1 MPAQFESVNSPMTR
15 ESVIGNG
22 VSYSVDSDIVVTG
35 ISGRLPES
43 SNIEEFKENLMKGT
57 DMVTDDER
65 RWSSGLH
72 GLPARSAKIK
82 DLGNFDASFF
92 GVHPKQAHVM
102 DPQLRMLLEVTYEAI
117 VDAGVNP
124 STVRGSRTG
133 VFIGVSSSESDEFWM
148 RDTDGINGYGLLG
161 CSKAMFANRVSFAF
175 DFNGPSYAMDTAC
188 SSAMYGMHQAVTAM
202 RAGECDAAIVGGLN
216 LLLRPEASLQF
227 HRLNM
232 LSQDGKCK
240 SFDVSGNGYV
250 RAEAVAAIYLQKA
263 KDARRVYAT
272 VIHTK
277 TNTDGYKSQG
287 ITYPNGKMQNQ
298 LMREIYNEAGIN
310 PADVSYVET
319 HGTGTKVG
327 DPEEINSVD
336 ELFCKGR
343 KTPLLIGSV
352 KSNMGHSEPASGLC
366 SIAKVLI
373 AMEAGVIPANLH
385 FNIPNPNIPG
395 INEGRIRVV
404 DKATPW
410 NGGLV
415 GVNSFGFGGANAHV
429 ILRSNPKPKLSPLLN
444 INNELLPKLI
454 AVSGRTEEAV
464 NTLLNRAQEHSKD
477 DEFLSLL
484 HVMHNNDI
492 PGHHFRGYEIL
503 NVDGAR
509 EVNEVVN
516 YNERR
521 PIWFVFSG
529 MGTQWPGMARQ
540 LFGIETFQRSL
551 RRSADT
557 LAPHGIDL
565 MNIIINATD
574 ETYENVMESFVCI
587 AAVQVAL
594 VDILTSIGIHP
605 DGIVGHSVGELGCAY
620 ADGAFTPEQT
630 VLAAYCRGKA
640 IVESNLEPG
649 AMAAVGLS
657 WEEAKKICPSDIIP
671 ACHNSADSVT
681 ISGPVASL
689 QKFVQTLKSK
699 DIFAKMVKSSGFA
712 FHSKYIASAGP
723 KLRASLDKIILN
735 PKQRSSRWISSSVP
749 ETALSSPLAKF
760 SSSAYHVNNL
770 LSPVLF
776 HEAIA
781 HIPGNAIT
789 IEIAPHCLL
798 QAILRRS
805 LLPTVTNIGLHK
817 RDHSDNLAF
826 LLSNVG
832 KLYMAGAQPDISK
845 LYPQISFPVG
855 RGTPMIGPLVRWDHS
870 TAWDVAIFKK
880 TSGHSGECVVQL
892 DLSKE
897 TDAYL
902 AGHQIDGRIIFPA
915 TGYILLVW
923 KTLAKLR
930 GTDFEQLPVVFENVH
945 FQRATIMPKEGTVKF
960 SITIFEGTG
969 DFEICEAGATVVS
982 GSVRASKNIEKDQLK
997 LPPPPPIP
1005 STNDE
1010 TLPLNAKDIYK
1021 ELRLGGYE
1029 YRDIFQGIKSCD
1041 NYATAGELYWFNQ
1054 WIPYIDTMLQFS
1066 ILSISNKRL
1075 FLPSR
1080 LQYAAIDPI
1089 LHNRLVKELPENGG
1103 LPVYCY
1109 KNINI
1114 VQSGGIELRGLKSSL
1129 TSRRQQTQADPK
1141 HERYI
1146 FVPYE
1151 NLHSLVEDPTRGK
1164 VHALIALSQIMHENT
1179 MALKLKTV
1187 EVAGERAAEAL
1198 LAPIILDILQ
1208 GELGMPIMDLQVI
1221 AGSADNYTASLS
1233 QMNVNANVVIQDVNN
1248 ALPAQDVQLIIA
1260 ADVLSNQSYTVLKN
1274 LVAALKPGCFIL
1286 LEETS
1291 THLDLKTALKETDLT
1306 LSGKQIDPIGKTY
1319 LLFKKREEKREPIVI
1334 QITEKNLS
1342 WVENVKAALKKS
1354 DSDGQQLLLVS
1365 QGEETLGLVGLMAC
1379 IRRETGGAN
1388 ARYVFIQDKNA
1399 PKFDLSV
1406 RFYAEQLD
1414 KGLMAN
1420 VLKGGQWGSY
1430 RHLPLDQQN
1439 NVSSLQVE
1447 HAYVNTL
1454 TRGDLSSL
1462 RWIEGPLSYYRP
1474 DNSSN
1479 MKLCS
1484 VYYAPL
1490 NFRDIMLASGK
1501 LPPDALPRNMA
1512 TEECILGLEFSGRD
1526 ADGRR
1531 VMGIVEAKG
1540 LATTVLADLDF
1551 LWEVPDKW
1559 TLEQAAT
1566 IPVAYATSYY
1576 ALFIRGRLKAGESV
1590 LIHAGT
1596 GGVGQAAIAIALHAG
1611 CTVFTTV
1618 GTLEKREYLKKIFPQ
1633 LNDRHIGNSRDTSFE
1648 QLIRAET
1655 QGRGVDVV
1663 LNSLAEE
1670 KLQAG
1675 IRCLAFGGRFLEI
1688 GKYDLSNDSR
1698 VGMSMFLK
1706 NTSFNGILL
1715 DGLFGEDSVEKKEL
1729 IKFVSEGIK
1738 NGAVRPLQSTVFSEQ
1753 QLEQGFRFMAT
1764 GKHIG
1769 KVLLKIRDEEPKK
1782 RILSTPKTVAAI
1794 PRTYINPEKSYVLV
1808 GGLGG
1813 FGLELAHWMVVRG
1826 AKFIIFVSRSGIRT
1840 GYQALCVRR
1849 WRENGVKI
1857 VIFTA
1862 DITTLSGTQR
1872 LIQESNQLAPVGGI
1886 FNLAAVLRDALIE
1899 NLEEADF
1906 KTSILPKVDV
1916 TRNLDVVSRKLC
1928 PSLDYFVVFS
1938 SVSSGR
1944 GNIGQTNYGFANSTM
1959 ERIMEERQ
1967 ANGLPGLAIQW
1978 GAVGDVGLI
1987 IETMGG
1993 YNDTEVNGTLPQHMS
2008 SCLATMDIFLQQPH
2022 PVLASMVLAE
2032 KLKTNDDN
2040 KADLVATIA
2049 NILGVKDVN
2058 RINPNNNLADLG
2070 MDSLMGTE
2078 IKQTLERN
2086 YDIVLSAQEIRVL
2099 TFAKLQELSSTSGEI
2114 VKDQQPFAE
2123 KAITV
2128 TDSNLSLD
2136 MLMQWPSNEV
2146 LPKEALV
2153 PLKTKSSNG
2162 PMLFTIHGIEGLVK
2176 PLEYVASELDRPC
2189 WGLQSIEQAPHE
2201 TISELA
2207 AFYVNTIRKVQ
2218 KKGPYHLA
2226 AYSYGTCVAIEM
2238 TLQLESAG
2246 ENVILNLIDGSVA
2259 FVRQQ
2264 CDMIGKLEEIKS
2276 TTSDGCMKALAYFII
2291 QFNKNVS
2298 FTQAYDILKQSNS
2311 DVEMF
2316 NKMIEAIGNT
2326 PFVQDDLKVAG
2337 YLLFK
2342 KLAAAVIYNTNR
2354 KIKGPVTLI
2363 KATENFLHL
2372 EKDYGLSNIC
2382 VQPVRIEEVYG
2393 NHRTMLLGESA
2404 KRIASLLR
2412 V

>member
-1 MPAQFESVNSPMTR
+1 MPAQFESVNNPMSR
-15 ESVIGNG
+15 ESVIRNG
-22 VSYSVDSDIVVTG
+22 VPYSVDSDVVITG

-43 SNIEEFKENLMKGT
+43 SNIEEFKENLMKEI

-65 RWSSGLH
+65 RWSAGIH
-72 GLPARSAKIK
+72 GLPIRSAKIK
-82 DLGNFDASFF
+82 DLSSFDATFF
-92 GVHPKQAHVM
+92 GIHPKQAHPM

-133 VFIGVSSSESDEFWM
+133 VFIGVSLSETDEYWM
-148 RDTDGINGYGLLG
+148 KDLEAINGYGLLG
-161 CSKAMFANRVSFAF
+161 CSKAMLANRVSFSF
-175 DFNGPSYAMDTAC
+175 DFTGPSYAIDTAC
-188 SSAMYGMHQAVTAM
+188 SSTMYSVHQAVSAM
-202 RAGECDAAIVGGLN
+202 RAGECDAAIVGGMN
-216 LLLRPEASLQF
+216 LVLRPAVSLQF

-240 SFDVSGNGYV
+240 AFDASGDGYV
-250 RAEAVAAIYLQKA
+250 RAEAVVAIYLQKA

-277 TNTDGYKSQG
+277 TNTDGYKPQG
-287 ITYPNGKMQNQ
+287 ITYPNGDMQNQ
-298 LMREIYNEAGIN
+298 LLREIYNEAGIN
-310 PADVSYVET
+310 PADVSYVEA

-327 DPEEINSVD
+327 DPEEINSI
-336 ELFCKGR
+336 EKLFCKGR
-343 KTPLLIGSV
+343 KTPLLIGSI

-373 AMEAGVIPANLH
+373 AMETGVIPANLH
-385 FNIPNPNIPG
+385 FNTPNPTIPAL
-395 INEGRIRVV
+395 IEGRIRVV

-415 GVNSFGFGGANAHV
+415 GINSFGFGGANAHV

-444 INNELLPKLI
+444 VTELLPKLV

-464 NTLLNRAQEHSKD
+464 HTLLDKAKEHCKD

-484 HVMHNNDI
+484 HIMHNNDI
-492 PGHHFRGYEIL
+492 PGHQIRGYEIL
-503 NVDGAR
+503 GVDGSR
-509 EVNEVVN
+509 ETAEMG
-516 YNERR
+516 YKERR
-521 PIWFVFSG
+521 PIWFIFSG

-540 LFGIETFQRSL
+540 LFSIETFQRSL
-551 RRSADT
+551 RRCADA
-557 LAPHGIDL
+557 LAPHSIDL
-565 MNIIINATD
+565 MSIIMNATD
-574 ETYENVMESFVCI
+574 ETFENVIHSFVTI
-587 AAVQVAL
+587 AAMQVAI
-594 VDILTSIGIHP
+594 VDILTLLGISP
-605 DGIVGHSVGELGCAY
+605 DGIIGHSVGELGCAY

-640 IVESNLEPG
+640 IMDSKLEPG

-657 WEEAKKICPSDIIP
+657 WEEARKMCPSDITP

-681 ISGPVASL
+681 ISGPVASV
-689 QKFVQTLKSK
+689 QKFIETLKSK

-735 PKQRSSRWISSSVP
+735 PKQRSAKWISSSIP
-749 ETALSSPLAKF
+749 EAAWGSPLAQF

-776 HEAIA
+776 QEAIA
-781 HIPGNAIT
+781 YIPENAIT

-805 LLPTVTNIGLHK
+805 LPSTVTNISLHK

-832 KLYMAGAQPDISK
+832 KLYMAGAQPDIFK
-845 LYPQISFPVG
+845 LYPPMSFPVG
-855 RGTPMIGPLVRWDHS
+855 RGTPMIGPLVKWDHS
-870 TAWDVAIFKK
+870 ATWDVATFNQ
-880 TSGHSGECVVQL
+880 TSNSGECTIKI

-897 TDAYL
+897 TDAYI
-902 AGHQIDGRIIFPA
+902 AGHQIDGRVLFPA

-930 GTDFEQLPVVFENVH
+930 GIDFERLPVVFENVR

-969 DFEICEAGATVVS
+969 DFEICEAGTVVVN
-982 GSVRASKNIEKDQLK
+982 GNVRVSKAIEKDQLN
-997 LPPPPPIP
+997 LPPLSISPI
-1005 STNDE
+1005 DKE
-1010 TLPLNAKDIYK
+1010 ILPLNTKDIYK
-1021 ELRLGGYE
+1021 ELKLRGYE

-1041 NYATAGELYWFNQ
+1041 NYGIAGQLYWFNQ

-1066 ILSISNKRL
+1066 ILSTNNKL
-1075 FLPSR
+1075 MYLPTR
-1080 LQYAAIDPI
+1080 LQYAAIDPE
-1089 LHNRLVKELPENGG
+1089 HHKRLVEELPEDGG
-1103 LPVYCY
+1103 VPVYHY
-1109 KNINI
+1109 KNIN
-1114 VQSGGIELRGLKSSL
+1114 VVKSGGIELRGLKSSL
-1129 TSRRQQTQADPK
+1129 APRRQQTQADPK
-1141 HERYI
+1141 YERYT

-1151 NLHSLVEDPTRGK
+1151 NSHSLVEDPMRGK
-1164 VHALIALSQIMHENT
+1164 IQALTVLLQIMCENI
-1179 MALKLKTV
+1179 MVLKLKTL
-1187 EVAGERAAEAL
+1187 EVAGERAAESL
-1198 LAPIILDILQ
+1198 LAPLIFNIFND
-1208 GELGMPIMDLQVI
+1208 ELGSPVIDLQVI
-1221 AGSADNYTASLS
+1221 AISADNYTASLN
-1233 QMNVNANVVIQDVNN
+1233 QMNISADIVTRDVKNEPPAKNVHLV
-1248 ALPAQDVQLIIA
+1248 IA
-1260 ADVLSNQSYTVLKN
+1260 ADVLSNQSYIVLKN

-1286 LEETS
+1286 LEETA
-1291 THLDLKTALKETDLT
+1291 TQLDLKAALKETDLT
-1306 LSGKQIDPIGKTY
+1306 LVGKQTDPVGKTY
-1319 LLFKKREEKREPIVI
+1319 LLLKKQEKRKEPTII

-1342 WVENVKAALKKS
+1342 WLEDVKAALKKS
-1354 DSDGQQLLLVS
+1354 DSESQEVLLVS
-1365 QGEETLGLVGLMAC
+1365 QGEETLGLVGLMTC
-1379 IRRETGGAN
+1379 TRREVGGAN

-1406 RFYAEQLD
+1406 RFYVEQLD

-1420 VLKGGQWGSY
+1420 VLKEGQWGSY
-1430 RHLPLDQQN
+1430 RHLPLDQQS

-1462 RWIEGPLSYYRP
+1462 RWIEGPLTYYRP
-1474 DNSSN
+1474 ENFPN
-1479 MKLCS
+1479 MTLCN

-1526 ADGRR
+1526 VDGRR

-1540 LATTVLADLDF
+1540 LATTVVADLDF

-1576 ALFIRGRLKAGESV
+1576 ALFIRGQLKAGESV

-1618 GTLEKREYLKKIFPQ
+1618 GTPEKREYLKKVFPQ

-1648 QLIRAET
+1648 QLIHVET
-1655 QGRGVDVV
+1655 QGHGVDVV

-1675 IRCLAFGGRFLEI
+1675 IRCLAYGGRFLEI
-1688 GKYDLSNDSR
+1688 GKYDLSNDNR
-1698 VGMSMFLK
+1698 IGMSMFLK
-1706 NTSFNGILL
+1706 NTSFHGILL
-1715 DGLFGEDSVEKKEL
+1715 DALFGEDSVEKKQL
-1729 IKFVSEGIK
+1729 IKLVSEGIK

-1753 QLEQGFRFMAT
+1753 QLEQGFRFMAA

-1782 RILSTPKTVAAI
+1782 RVLSTPKTVAAI
-1794 PRTYINPEKSYVLV
+1794 PRTYINPEKSYILV

-1813 FGLELAHWMVVRG
+1813 FGLELADWMIARG
-1826 AKFIIFVSRSGIRT
+1826 AKFIVLVSRSGIRT

-1849 WRENGVKI
+1849 WRERGVKV
-1857 VIFTA
+1857 VIFTM
-1862 DITTLSGTQR
+1862 DVTTLPGAER
-1872 LIQESNQLAPVGGI
+1872 LIQESNRLAPIGGI

-1906 KTSILPKVDV
+1906 KTVILPKVDA
-1916 TRNLDVVSRKLC
+1916 TRNLDVISRKLC

-1944 GNIGQTNYGFANSTM
+1944 GNIGQTNYGFANSSM
-1959 ERIMEERQ
+1959 ERMMEERQ

-1978 GAVGDVGLI
+1978 GAIGDVGLI
-1987 IETMGG
+1987 IEMMGG
-1993 YNDTEVNGTLPQHMS
+1993 NDTEVGGTIPQHMS
-2008 SCLATMDIFLQQPH
+2008 SCLTTMDIFLQQPH
-2022 PVLASMVLAE
+2022 PVLASSVLAE
-2032 KLKTNDDN
+2032 KYKLDDSN
-2040 KADLVATIA
+2040 KADLVATVA
-2049 NILGVKDVN
+2049 NILGIKDISS
-2058 RINPNNNLADLG
+2058 INPINTLADLG

-2086 YDIVLSAQEIRVL
+2086 YDIVLSAQEVRAL
-2099 TFAKLQELSSTSGEI
+2099 TVVKLQELSSTSSET
-2114 VKDQQPFAE
+2114 VKEQKPLVANAATAE
-2123 KAITV
+2123 NS
-2128 TDSNLSLD
+2128 DESLN
-2136 MLMQWPSNEV
+2136 MLLMQWPDNEA

-2153 PLKTKSSNG
+2153 RLKTKNSNG
-2162 PMLFTIHGIEGLVK
+2162 PTLFIVHGIEGFVK
-2176 PLEYVASELDRPC
+2176 SLEYVASELDRPF
-2189 WGLQSIEQAPHE
+2189 WGLQSVVQAPHE
-2201 TISELA
+2201 TLSDLA
-2207 AFYVNTIRKVQ
+2207 EFYVNAIRKVQ

-2226 AYSYGTCVAIEM
+2226 AYSFGTCVAIEM
-2238 TLQLESAG
+2238 TSQLETAG
-2246 ENVILNLIDGSVA
+2246 EKVILTLIDGSPK
-2259 FVRQQ
+2259 FVQQQ
-2264 CDMIGKLEEIKS
+2264 CAMIGKMDELKN
-2276 TTSDGCMKALAYFII
+2276 TTSDGCMKALAYFSL
-2291 QFNKNVS
+2291 QFNKKLNY
-2298 FTQAYDILKQSNS
+2298 TQAYNILKQSKS
-2311 DVEMF
+2311 DIEMF
-2316 NKMIEAIGNT
+2316 DKMTEMIGNT
-2326 PFVQDDLKVAG
+2326 SFAQEDLKIAG

-2342 KLAAAVIYNTNR
+2342 KLAASVIYNPNK
-2354 KIKGPVTLI
+2354 KIEAPVTLI
-2363 KATENFLHL
+2363 KATETFLNL
-2372 EKDYGLSNIC
+2372 KKDYGLSDIC
-2382 VQPVRIEEVYG
+2382 IQPVRIEEVPG
-2393 NHRTMLLGESA
+2393 NHRTILLGESA
-2404 KRIASLLR
+2404 RKIANFLR
-2412 V
+2412 VKE

>member
-22 VSYSVDSDIVVTG
+22 VSYSVDSDIVITG

-43 SNIEEFKENLMKGT
+43 SNIEEFKENLMKEM

-65 RWSSGLH
+65 RWTSGIY
-72 GLPARSAKIK
+72 GLPTRSAKIK
-82 DLGNFDASFF
+82 DLSSFDASFF

-133 VFIGVSSSESDEFWM
+133 VFIGVSSSETDEFWM
-148 RDTDGINGYGLLG
+148 KNADEINGYGLLG
-161 CSKAMFANRVSFAF
+161 CSKSMFANRVSFSF
-175 DFNGPSYAMDTAC
+175 DFNGPSYAIDTAC
-188 SSAMYGMHQAVTAM
+188 SSAMYGMHQAVAAM

-216 LLLRPEASLQF
+216 LVLRPEASLQF
-227 HRLNM
+227 HKMNM

-240 SFDVSGNGYV
+240 AFDVSGDGYV
-250 RAEAVAAIYLQKA
+250 RSEAIVAIYLQKA

-287 ITYPNGKMQNQ
+287 ITYPNGEMQNQ
-298 LMREIYNEAGIN
+298 LMREIYSEAGIN
-310 PADVSYVET
+310 PADVIYVET

-336 ELFCKGR
+336 KLFCKGR
-343 KTPLLIGSV
+343 RTPLLIGSV
-352 KSNMGHSEPASGLC
+352 KSNMGHSEPASGMC
-366 SIAKVLI
+366 SIAKILI

-385 FNIPNPNIPG
+385 FKTPNPDIPG
-395 INEGRIRVV
+395 LNEGRIRVV

-415 GVNSFGFGGANAHV
+415 GINSFGFGGANAHI

-444 INNELLPKLI
+444 ITELLPKLV
-454 AVSGRTEEAV
+454 AVSGRTEEAAH
-464 NTLLNRAQEHSKD
+464 TLLNKANEHSKD

-484 HVMHNNDI
+484 HIMHNNDI
-492 PGHHFRGYEIL
+492 PGHRFRGYEIL
-503 NVDGAR
+503 NTDGTR
-509 EVNEVVN
+509 EVNEIVS
-516 YNERR
+516 YIERR

-540 LFGIETFQRSL
+540 LFAIETFQRSL
-551 RRSADT
+551 RRCADA

-565 MNIIINATD
+565 MNIIINSTD
-574 ETYENVMESFVCI
+574 ETYENVIYSFVSI
-587 AAVQVAL
+587 AAIQVAL
-594 VDILTSIGIHP
+594 VDILTSIGVHP

-657 WEEAKKICPSDIIP
+657 WEETKQMCPPDITP

-681 ISGPVASL
+681 ISGPPASL
-689 QKFVQTLKSK
+689 ETFIETLKSK

-735 PKQRSSRWISSSVP
+735 PKQRSARWISSSVP
-749 ETALSSPLAKF
+749 EAAWGSPLAQF

-776 HEAIA
+776 QEAIA
-781 HIPGNAIT
+781 HIPENAIT

-805 LLPTVTNIGLHK
+805 LPPTVTNIGLHK

-832 KLYMAGAQPDISK
+832 KLYTAGAQPDISK

-855 RGTPMIGPLVRWDHS
+855 RGTPMIGSLVRWDHS
-870 TAWDVAIFKK
+870 SAWDVAVFKK
-880 TSGHSGECVVQL
+880 TSSHSGECIVQI

-902 AGHQIDGRIIFPA
+902 VGHQIDGRVLFPA

-930 GTDFEQLPVVFENVH
+930 GTDFERLPVVFENVR

-969 DFEICEAGATVVS
+969 DFEICEAGAIVVS
-982 GSVRASKNIEKDQLK
+982 GNIRASEAIEKNQLK
-997 LPPPPPIP
+997 LPPPPIPPI
-1005 STNDE
+1005 DE
-1010 TLPLNAKDIYK
+1010 DILPLNTKDIYK
-1021 ELRLGGYE
+1021 ELRLRGYE

-1041 NYATAGELYWFNQ
+1041 NYANAGELYWFNQ

-1066 ILSISNKRL
+1066 ILSISNKSL
-1075 FLPSR
+1075 YLPSR

-1089 LHNRLVKELPENGG
+1089 LHKQLMEELPEDVG
-1103 LPVYCY
+1103 LPVYHY
-1109 KNINI
+1109 KNIDI
-1114 VQSGGIELRGLKSSL
+1114 VKSGGVELRGLKSSL
-1129 TSRRQQTQADPK
+1129 APRRQQTQADPK
-1141 HERYI
+1141 HERYT

-1164 VHALIALSQIMHENT
+1164 VHALTVLSQIMCQNMT
-1179 MALKLKTV
+1179 ALKLKTV

-1198 LAPIILDILQ
+1198 LAPLMLNIFHN
-1208 GELGMPIMDLQVI
+1208 ELGSPIIDLQVI
-1221 AGSADNYTASLS
+1221 ASSADNYTASLS
-1233 QMNVNANVVIQDVNN
+1233 QMNVNADVVIRDVNN
-1248 ALPAQDVQLIIA
+1248 APPAQDVHLIIA

-1286 LEETS
+1286 LEETAA
-1291 THLDLKTALKETDLT
+1291 HLDLKTALKETDLT
-1306 LSGKQIDPIGKTY
+1306 LTGKQIDPIGKTY
-1319 LLFKKREEKREPIVI
+1319 LLLKKREERREQIVI

-1342 WVENVKAALKKS
+1342 WLENVKAALKKS
-1354 DSDGQQLLLVS
+1354 DSDGQELLLIS

-1379 IRRETGGAN
+1379 IRREVGGAN
-1388 ARYVFIQDKNA
+1388 TRYVFIQDKNA

-1406 RFYAEQLD
+1406 QFYKEQLN
-1414 KGLMAN
+1414 KELMAN

-1474 DNSSN
+1474 DNSSK

-1512 TEECILGLEFSGRD
+1512 AEECILGLEFSGRD

-1596 GGVGQAAIAIALHAG
+1596 GGVGQAAIAIALYAG

-1648 QLIRAET
+1648 QLIRTET

-1715 DGLFGEDSVEKKEL
+1715 DGLFGDDSTEKKEL
-1729 IKFVSEGIK
+1729 VKFVSEGIK
-1738 NGAVRPLQSTVFSEQ
+1738 NGAIRPLQSTVFSEQ

-1782 RILSTPKTVAAI
+1782 RILPIPKTVAAI

-1813 FGLELAHWMVVRG
+1813 FGLELADWMVARG
-1826 AKFIIFVSRSGIRT
+1826 AKVIILVSRSGIRT

-1862 DITTLSGTQR
+1862 DVTTLSGAQR
-1872 LIQESNQLAPVGGI
+1872 LIQESNRLAPVGGI
-1886 FNLAAVLRDALIE
+1886 FNLAVVLRDALIE
-1899 NLEEADF
+1899 NLKEADF
-1906 KTSILPKVDV
+1906 KTVILPKVDV
-1916 TRNLDVVSRKLC
+1916 TKNLDIVSRKLC

-1938 SVSSGR
+1938 SVSCGR

-1978 GAVGDVGLI
+1978 GAIGDVGLV

-1993 YNDTEVNGTLPQHMS
+1993 NDTEVGGTLPQHMQ

-2022 PVLASMVLAE
+2022 PVLASSVLAE
-2032 KLKTNDDN
+2032 KHKSDDDN

-2058 RINPNNNLADLG
+2058 TINPNNSLADLG

-2099 TFAKLQELSSTSGEI
+2099 TFAKLQELSSTSGET
-2114 VKDQQPFAE
+2114 VKDQQSIVAN
-2123 KAITV
+2123 AITV
-2128 TDSNLSLD
+2128 TNSNID
-2136 MLMQWPSNEV
+2136 MLMHWPSNEV
-2146 LPKEALV
+2146 LPKEALIR
-2153 PLKTKSSNG
+2153 LKTKSSNG
-2162 PMLFTIHGIEGLVK
+2162 PMLFTVHGIEGFVK

-2189 WGLQSIEQAPHE
+2189 WGLQSVEQAPHE

-2207 AFYVNTIRKVQ
+2207 EFYVNAIRKVQ

-2246 ENVILNLIDGSVA
+2246 ENVILNLIDGSLE

-2264 CDMIGKLEEIKS
+2264 CDMIGKLEEMENI
-2276 TTSDGCMKALAYFII
+2276 TSEGCMKALAYFII
-2291 QFNKNVS
+2291 QINKNVS
-2298 FTQAYDILKQSNS
+2298 FIQAYNILKQSNS

-2316 NKMIEAIGNT
+2316 DKMVEVIGNT
-2326 PFVQDDLKVAG
+2326 SFIQEDLKVAG

-2342 KLAAAVIYNTNR
+2342 KLAAAVIYDPNK

-2363 KATENFLHL
+2363 KASENFLHL

-2382 VQPVRIEEVYG
+2382 TQPLRIEEVHG
-2393 NHRTMLLGESA
+2393 NHRTILLGESA
-2404 KRIASLLR
+2404 KRIASFLR

>member
-1 MPAQFESVNSPMTR
+1 MPAQFESVNSPVTR

-22 VSYSVDSDIVVTG
+22 VSYSVDSDIVITG

-43 SNIEEFKENLMKGT
+43 SNIEEFKENLMKEM
-57 DMVTDDER
+57 DMITDDDR
-65 RWSSGLH
+65 RWSAGLH
-72 GLPARSAKIK
+72 GLPLRSGKIK
-82 DLGNFDASFF
+82 DLSSFDASFF

-102 DPQLRMLLEVTYEAI
+102 DPQLRMMLEVTYEAI

-133 VFIGVSSSESDEFWM
+133 VFIGVSSSETDEFWTK
-148 RDTDGINGYGLLG
+148 DADIINGYGLLG
-161 CSKAMFANRVSFAF
+161 CCRAMFANRISYCF
-175 DFNGPSYAMDTAC
+175 DFNGPSYAIDTAC
-188 SSAMYGMHQAVTAM
+188 SSSMCGVHQAVAAM
-202 RAGECDAAIVGGLN
+202 RAGECDAAIIGGVN
-216 LLLRPEASLQF
+216 LLLKPNCSLQF
-227 HRLNM
+227 HRLGM

-240 SFDVSGNGYV
+240 AFDASGDGYV
-250 RAEAVAAIYLQKA
+250 RAEAVVAIYLQKA

-272 VIHTK
+272 MIHTK
-277 TNTDGYKSQG
+277 ANTDGYKSQG
-287 ITYPNGKMQNQ
+287 ITYPNGEMQNR
-298 LMREIYNEAGIN
+298 LMREMYNEAGIN
-310 PADVSYVET
+310 PADVSYVES

-327 DPEEINSVD
+327 DPEEINSID
-336 ELFCKGR
+336 KLFCKGR

-385 FNIPNPNIPG
+385 FNTPNSNIPAL
-395 INEGRIRVV
+395 IEGRIRVV
-404 DKATPW
+404 DKVTPW

-415 GVNSFGFGGANAHV
+415 GINSFGFGGANVHI

-444 INNELLPKLI
+444 VTELLPKLV

-464 NTLLNRAQEHSKD
+464 HTLLDQVKEHRKD

-484 HVMHNNDI
+484 HVVHNNDI
-492 PGHHFRGYEIL
+492 PGHHIRGYEIL
-503 NVDGAR
+503 NIDGTR
-509 EVNEVVN
+509 EMTEVAS

-551 RRSADT
+551 RRCADA

-574 ETYENVMESFVCI
+574 DTYENVMDSFVSI

-594 VDILTSIGIHP
+594 VDVLTSIGIHP
-605 DGIVGHSVGELGCAY
+605 DGIIGHSVGELGCAY

-640 IVESNLEPG
+640 IIDSKLERG

-657 WEEAKKICPSDIIP
+657 WEETKKMCPSDITP

-681 ISGPVASL
+681 ISGPAESM
-689 QKFVQTLKSK
+689 QKFVETLKSK
-699 DIFAKMVKSSGFA
+699 DIFAKLVKSSGFA
-712 FHSKYIASAGP
+712 FHSKYISSAGP
-723 KLRASLDKIILN
+723 KLRASLEKIIPN
-735 PKQRSSRWISSSVP
+735 PKQRSAKWISTSVP
-749 ETALSSPLAKF
+749 EAAWGSPLAQF

-776 HEAIA
+776 QEGLA
-781 HIPGNAIT
+781 HVPENAVT

-805 LLPTVTNIGLHK
+805 LPSTVTNISLHK

-845 LYPQISFPVG
+845 LYPPISFPVG
-855 RGTPMIGPLVRWDHS
+855 RGTPMIGSLVKWDHS
-870 TAWDVAIFKK
+870 VAWDVATFNQI
-880 TSGHSGECVVQL
+880 SGHSGECVVQV

-902 AGHQIDGRIIFPA
+902 AGHQIDGRVLFPA

-930 GTDFEQLPVVFENVH
+930 GTDFERLPVVFENVR

-960 SITIFEGTG
+960 SITIFQGTG
-969 DFEICEAGATVVS
+969 DFEICEADTVVVS
-982 GSVRASKNIEKDQLK
+982 GNIHVSETIEKDQLK
-997 LPPPPPIP
+997 LPPPPMPP
-1005 STNDE
+1005 NDEE
-1010 TLPLNAKDIYK
+1010 TLPLNTKDIYK
-1021 ELRLGGYE
+1021 ELRLRGYE

-1041 NYATAGELYWFNQ
+1041 NYGTAGELCWFDQ
-1054 WIPYIDTMLQFS
+1054 WVSYIDTMLQFT
-1066 ILSISNKRL
+1066 ILSTSHKL
-1075 FLPSR
+1075 LYLPSR
-1080 LQYAAIDPI
+1080 LQYAAIDPV
-1089 LHNRLVKELPENGG
+1089 LHKRLVEELPENGG
-1103 LPVYCY
+1103 LPVYHY
-1109 KNINI
+1109 KNIDI
-1114 VQSGGIELRGLKSSL
+1114 VKSGGIELRGLKSSL
-1129 TSRRQQTQADPK
+1129 APRRQQTQADPK
-1141 HERYI
+1141 HERYT
-1146 FVPYE
+1146 FMPYE
-1151 NLHSLVEDPTRGK
+1151 NSHSLVEDPMRGK
-1164 VHALIALSQIMHENT
+1164 AHALTVLLQIMCENM

-1198 LAPIILDILQ
+1198 LAPLMLDIFHNQ
-1208 GELGMPIMDLQVI
+1208 LGSPDIDLQVI
-1221 AGSADNYTASLS
+1221 AVSPDNYTASLS
-1233 QMNVNANVVIQDVNN
+1233 QMNVNADVVKRDVNN
-1248 ALPAQDVQLIIA
+1248 APPAQNVHLVIA
-1260 ADVLSNQSYTVLKN
+1260 ADVLSNRSYIVLKN
-1274 LVAALKPGCFIL
+1274 LAAALKPGCFIL
-1286 LEETS
+1286 LEET
-1291 THLDLKTALKETDLT
+1291 TKQLDLKTVLKETDLT
-1306 LSGKQIDPIGKTY
+1306 LAGKQIDPIGKTY
-1319 LLFKKREEKREPIVI
+1319 LLLKKRETKREPIVI
-1334 QITEKNLS
+1334 EITEKNLS
-1342 WVENVKAALKKS
+1342 WLEGVKAALKKS
-1354 DSDGQQLLLVS
+1354 DSEDQEVLLVS
-1365 QGEETLGLVGLMAC
+1365 QGEETLGLAGLMTC
-1379 IRRETGGAN
+1379 IRREVGGAN

-1399 PKFDLSV
+1399 PKFGLSV
-1406 RFYAEQLD
+1406 RFYVEQLD

-1462 RWIEGPLSYYRP
+1462 RWIEGPLTYYRS
-1474 DNSSN
+1474 DNSPN
-1479 MKLCS
+1479 TALCS

-1501 LPPDALPRNMA
+1501 LPPDALPGNMA

-1526 ADGRR
+1526 TNGRR

-1540 LATTVLADLDF
+1540 LATTVVTDLDF

-1576 ALFIRGRLKAGESV
+1576 ALFVRGRLKAGESV

-1648 QLIRAET
+1648 QLIRTET

-1675 IRCLAFGGRFLEI
+1675 IRCLAYGGRFLEI

-1706 NTSFNGILL
+1706 NTSFHGILL
-1715 DGLFGEDSVEKKEL
+1715 DALFGEDNVEKREM
-1729 IKFVSEGIK
+1729 IKLVSEGIK

-1753 QLEQGFRFMAT
+1753 QLEQAFRFMAT

-1782 RILSTPKTVAAI
+1782 RVLPTPKTVAAI
-1794 PRTYINPEKSYVLV
+1794 PRTYINPEKSYVLI

-1813 FGLELAHWMVVRG
+1813 FGLELANWMVARG
-1826 AKFIIFVSRSGIRT
+1826 AKFIILVSRSGIRN

-1849 WRENGVKI
+1849 WRERGVKI

-1862 DITTLSGTQR
+1862 DVTTLSGAQR
-1872 LIQESNQLAPVGGI
+1872 LIQESNRIAPVGGI

-1906 KTSILPKVDV
+1906 KTVILPKVDV
-1916 TRNLDVVSRKLC
+1916 TRNVDVVSRKLC

-1938 SVSSGR
+1938 SVSCGR

-1959 ERIMEERQ
+1959 ERIIEERQ

-1987 IETMGG
+1987 MEMGD
-1993 YNDTEVNGTLPQHMS
+1993 NDTEVGGTLPQHMS

-2022 PVLASMVLAE
+2022 PVLASTVLAE
-2032 KLKTNDDN
+2032 KHKTGDSN
-2040 KADLVATIA
+2040 KADLAATIA
-2049 NILGVKDVN
+2049 NILGIKDVN
-2058 RINPNNNLADLG
+2058 TINPNNSLADLG

-2086 YDIVLSAQEIRVL
+2086 YDIVLSAQEIRTL
-2099 TFAKLQELSSTSGEI
+2099 TFAKLQELSSTGDETA
-2114 VKDQQPFAE
+2114 KEQQSLA
-2123 KAITV
+2123 ANATAA
-2128 TDSNLSLD
+2128 DSD
-2136 MLMQWPSNEV
+2136 MSPNNMLLMQWPSNEL

-2153 PLKTKSSNG
+2153 RLKTKSSNG
-2162 PMLFTIHGIEGLVK
+2162 PTLFVVHAIEGLVK
-2176 PLEYVASELDRPC
+2176 PLEYVASELDRPF
-2189 WGLQSIEQAPHE
+2189 WGLQCIEQAPHE

-2207 AFYVNTIRKVQ
+2207 EFYLNTIRKVQ

-2226 AYSYGTCVAIEM
+2226 AYSFGTAVAIEM

-2246 ENVILNLIDGSVA
+2246 EKVILSLIDGSLE
-2259 FVRQQ
+2259 FLRQQ
-2264 CDMIGKLEEIKS
+2264 CAVIGKVDELKNI
-2276 TTSDGCMKALAYFII
+2276 TSDSCMKALAYFSI
-2291 QFNKNVS
+2291 QFNKSIN
-2298 FTQAYDILKQSNS
+2298 FIQAYNVLKHSKS

-2316 NKMIEAIGNT
+2316 DKMIEVIGNT
-2326 PFVQDDLKVAG
+2326 PFTQDDLKIAG

-2342 KLAAAVIYNTNR
+2342 KLAACVMYNPNQ

-2363 KATENFLHL
+2363 KATENFLPL

-2382 VQPVRIEEVYG
+2382 TQPVRIEEVHG
-2393 NHRTMLLGESA
+2393 NHRTILLGESA
-2404 KRIASLLR
+2404 KRIASLLQ

>member
-22 VSYSVDSDIVVTG
+22 VSYSVDSDIVITG

-43 SNIEEFKENLMKGT
+43 SNIEEFKENLMKGI

-65 RWSSGLH
+65 RWPSGFH
-72 GLPARSAKIK
+72 GLPDRIAKIK
-82 DLGNFDASFF
+82 DLTSFDASFF

-124 STVRGSRTG
+124 STIRGSRTG

-148 RDTDGINGYGLLG
+148 RNTDEINGYGLLG
-161 CSKAMFANRVSFAF
+161 CSKSMFANRVSFSF

-188 SSAMYGMHQAVTAM
+188 SSAMYGIHQAVTAM

-216 LLLRPEASLQF
+216 LVLRPEASLQF

-250 RAEAVAAIYLQKA
+250 RSEAVVAIYLQKA
-263 KDARRVYAT
+263 KDARRVYAM
-272 VIHTK
+272 VMHTK

-287 ITYPNGKMQNQ
+287 ITYPNGEMQNR
-298 LMREIYNEAGIN
+298 LMRETYSEAGIN

-373 AMEAGVIPANLH
+373 AMEAGIIPANLH

-415 GVNSFGFGGANAHV
+415 GINSFGFGGANAHV

-444 INNELLPKLI
+444 ITELLPKLI

-464 NTLLNRAQEHSKD
+464 HTLLNRAQEHNKD

-503 NVDGAR
+503 NVDGTR

-516 YNERR
+516 YNESR

-551 RRSADT
+551 RRSADA

-574 ETYENVMESFVCI
+574 DTYENVLDSFVSI
-587 AAVQVAL
+587 AAMQVAL

-620 ADGAFTPEQT
+620 ADGAFTLEQT

-657 WEEAKKICPSDIIP
+657 WEETKKICPSDIVP

-681 ISGPVASL
+681 ISGPVAPL
-689 QKFVQTLKSK
+689 QKFVETLKSK
-699 DIFAKMVKSSGFA
+699 NIFAKMVKSSGFA

-735 PKQRSSRWISSSVP
+735 PKQRSPRWISSSVP
-749 ETALSSPLAKF
+749 ESALSSPLAKF

-805 LLPTVTNIGLHK
+805 LPSTVTNIGLHK

-832 KLYMAGAQPDISK
+832 RLYMAGAQPDISK

-855 RGTPMIGPLVRWDHS
+855 RGTPMIGPVVRWDHS
-870 TAWDVAIFKK
+870 TAWDVAVFKK
-880 TSGHSGECVVQL
+880 ISGHSGECVVQL

-902 AGHQIDGRIIFPA
+902 AGHQIDGRILFPA

-930 GTDFEQLPVVFENVH
+930 GTDFERLPVVFENMR
-945 FQRATIMPKEGTVKF
+945 FQRATIISKEGTVKF

-969 DFEICEAGATVVS
+969 DFEICEAGAIVVS
-982 GSVRASKNIEKDQLK
+982 GNVRASETIEKDQLK
-997 LPPPPPIP
+997 LPPPPIP
-1005 STNDE
+1005 PTDEE
-1010 TLPLNAKDIYK
+1010 TLPLNTKDIYK
-1021 ELRLGGYE
+1021 ELRLRGYE

-1066 ILSISNKRL
+1066 ILSISHKL
-1075 FLPSR
+1075 LHLPSR

-1089 LHNRLVKELPENGG
+1089 LHNRLVKELPEDGG
-1103 LPVYCY
+1103 LPVYHY
-1109 KNINI
+1109 KNIDI

-1129 TSRRQQTQADPK
+1129 APRRQQTQADPK

-1164 VHALIALSQIMHENT
+1164 VHALIVLSQIIHENLI
-1179 MALKLKTV
+1179 ALKLKTV
-1187 EVAGERAAEAL
+1187 EIAGERAAEAL

-1208 GELGMPIMDLQVI
+1208 SELDLPIMDLQVI
-1221 AGSADNYTASLS
+1221 AVSTDNYTASLN
-1233 QMNVNANVVIQDVNN
+1233 QINMNANVVIQDVNK
-1248 ALPAQDVQLIIA
+1248 ALPVQDVHLIIA
-1260 ADVLSNQSYTVLKN
+1260 VDILSNQSYTVLKN
-1274 LVAALKPGCFIL
+1274 LAAALKPGCFIL

-1306 LSGKQIDPIGKTY
+1306 LIGKQIDSIGKTY
-1319 LLFKKREEKREPIVI
+1319 LLLKKREKRKEPIVI
-1334 QITEKNLS
+1334 HITEKNLS
-1342 WVENVKAALKKS
+1342 WLENVKAALKKS

-1365 QGEETLGLVGLMAC
+1365 QGEETLGLVGFMTC

-1399 PKFDLSV
+1399 PKFDLSA
-1406 RFYAEQLD
+1406 RFYMEQLD
-1414 KGLMAN
+1414 KGLMTN

-1706 NTSFNGILL
+1706 NTSFHGILL

-1738 NGAVRPLQSTVFSEQ
+1738 NGAIRPLQSTVFSEQ

-1782 RILSTPKTVAAI
+1782 RISSTLKTVAAI
-1794 PRTYINPEKSYVLV
+1794 PRTYINPEKSYVLI

-1813 FGLELAHWMVVRG
+1813 FGLELANWMVARG
-1826 AKFIIFVSRSGIRT
+1826 AKFIILVSRSGIRT

-1857 VIFTA
+1857 VIFNT
-1862 DITTLSGTQR
+1862 DVTTLSGTQR

-1886 FNLAAVLRDALIE
+1886 FNLAVVLRDALIE
-1899 NLEEADF
+1899 NLQEADL
-1906 KTSILPKVDV
+1906 KASILPKVNV

-1938 SVSSGR
+1938 SISSGR
-1944 GNIGQTNYGFANSTM
+1944 GNVGQTNYGFANSAM

-1978 GAVGDVGLI
+1978 GAIGDVGLV
-1987 IETMGG
+1987 IEMMGD
-1993 YNDTEVNGTLPQHMS
+1993 NDTEVNGTLPQHMS
-2008 SCLATMDIFLQQPH
+2008 SCLATIDIFLQQPH
-2022 PVLASMVLAE
+2022 PVLGSMVLAE
-2032 KLKTNDDN
+2032 KLKTTDDH
-2040 KADLVATIA
+2040 KADLIATIA
-2049 NILGVKDVN
+2049 NILGVKDIN
-2058 RINPNNNLADLG
+2058 TINPNNSLADLG

-2099 TFAKLQELSSTSGEI
+2099 TFTKLQELSSTSGEI

-2128 TDSNLSLD
+2128 MDSNLSLD

-2146 LPKEALV
+2146 LPKEVLV

-2162 PMLFTIHGIEGLVK
+2162 PILFIIHGIEGLVK

-2207 AFYVNTIRKVQ
+2207 EFYVNAIRKVQ

-2246 ENVILNLIDGSVA
+2246 ENVILYLIDGSVA

-2298 FTQAYDILKQSNS
+2298 FIQVGIHTRH
-2311 DVEMF
+2311 
-2316 NKMIEAIGNT
+2316 
-2326 PFVQDDLKVAG
+2326 VQKVSVLNFCRLQKFLFEPKHDLYNIY
-2337 YLLFK
+2337 YLLI
-2342 KLAAAVIYNTNR
+2342 AYTH
-2354 KIKGPVTLI
+2354 TLI
-2363 KATENFLHL
+2363 C
-2372 EKDYGLSNIC
+2372 I
-2382 VQPVRIEEVYG
+2382 QPVRIEEVYG